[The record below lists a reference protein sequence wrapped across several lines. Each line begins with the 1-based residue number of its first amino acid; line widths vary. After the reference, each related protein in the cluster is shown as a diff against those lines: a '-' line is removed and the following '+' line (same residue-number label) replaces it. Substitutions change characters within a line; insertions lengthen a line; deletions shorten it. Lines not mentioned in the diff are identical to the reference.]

1 MLDHTRR
8 NVLTLLGGAA
18 GSCVAGWPGTARA
31 QQAERVRRIGV
42 LMTLAASDPDA
53 QLRMVAFEKGLR
65 DLGWVEGRN
74 LRIERRWVAG
84 GADEL
89 RPYAQEL
96 LRLAPEVILSSST
109 PATLVLK
116 ELGGSVPV
124 VFVQV
129 TDPVGSGLVTSLGRQ
144 KGVSRPS
151 STGQKGDDGNLT
163 GFTLFEF
170 SIGTKWL
177 ETLKIVAPQVS
188 RVALLFSPRTAPFAD
203 LFCAPIEAAA
213 AGFDAA
219 TTRLTAVHGGEIE
232 RKVEE
237 FARAPNGGLIV
248 LPDVTTTNHRDLIIA
263 LAQRHRLPA
272 IYPFRFFAVSG
283 GLMSYGT
290 DIGDVL
296 RRAAGYVDRI
306 LKGAKAGELPVQT
319 PSKLESVMNLKTAK
333 ALGITMPPL
342 LLARADEVIE

>member
-1 MLDHTRR
+1 MLDQGRR
-8 NVLTLLGGAA
+8 NFITLLGGAA
-18 GSCVAGWPGTARA
+18 GSCVSGSCVSWWPLTARA
-31 QQAERVRRIGV
+31 QPAERVRRIGV
-42 LMTLAASDPDA
+42 LMTLAVSDPDGP
-53 QLRMVAFEKGLR
+53 LRMAAFENGLR

-74 LRIERRWVAG
+74 LRIERRWAG
-84 GADEL
+84 GDADKL
-89 RPYAQEL
+89 RRYAQEL
-96 LRLAPEVILSSST
+96 VRLAPDVILSSST
-109 PATLVLK
+109 PATLALMG
-116 ELGGSVPV
+116 LGGGVPV

-129 TDPVGSGLVTSLGRQ
+129 TDPVGQGVVTGLA
-144 KGVSRPS
+144 RPGS
-151 STGQKGDDGNLT
+151 NLT

-219 TTRLTAVHGGEIE
+219 ATRLAAADGGEIE
-232 RKVEE
+232 RVVEE

-248 LPDVTTTNHRDLIIA
+248 LPDITTTNHRDLIIA

-272 IYPFRFFAVSG
+272 IYPFRYFAVSG